1 MYLTNL
7 AMLKNY
13 ILGVFL
19 FCNFISAAQESSS
32 ISVFFD
38 INSST
43 ANPQETE
50 KLKRFTNQLSSEN
63 VQSISL
69 VAYADAP
76 GSDAHNLSL
85 GEKRLQNINEILNKQ
100 FPDSLFE
107 FKNNSTTAKES
118 PDYNAALR
126 RVDLKFTLKTKEDL
140 GPGIEYLLAQLA
152 MKAETFIISNQ
163 RDTVLRS
170 REGSLIYVP
179 ANAFLGG
186 DLNRPIRLTLKEVRK
201 KSDMILERLTT
212 QSNGRMLISDGMFN
226 LEAQQNNR
234 PLKIDGRKKISIFKN
249 KEEKLA
255 NPQLFIGENLD
266 SLHYTDWKLN
276 RQNSL
281 QSISDFQYLRSF
293 GYSLYD
299 CPLFFCKFQRLFRG
313 DLAIKRRIST
323 RYPNY
328 LQAYFQKYEV
338 SDLKQLK
345 AALIESNPSLK
356 GKINSLKDLDK
367 VLKEMER
374 EEMEDKISEGA
385 ASTSEL
391 SYYLFNM
398 GNLNWINIDSF
409 YNLPKEELT
418 TQKILVD
425 VAGHT
430 DVKIVFKDLNSVL
443 RPNGTTNG
451 AYYFK
456 DIPKGEAAYALGLQY
471 IRGEAYIAISEFK
484 IGEKVELNYQK
495 ASLERIKE
503 TLKTIDS

>member
-1 MYLTNL
+1 
-7 AMLKNY
+7 MLKY
-13 ILGVFL
+13 YFLGVFL
-19 FCNFISAAQESSS
+19 FCNFVSSAQESSS

-38 INSST
+38 VNSST

-50 KLKRFTNQLSSEN
+50 KLKRFINKLSSEN

-85 GEKRLQNINEILNKQ
+85 GEKRLQNINKILNKQ

-126 RVDLKFTLKTKEDL
+126 RVDLKFTLKAKEDL

-152 MKAETFIISNQ
+152 MQPDTFKIFNTK
-163 RDTVLRS
+163 DTVLIS
-170 REGSLIYVP
+170 KQGSLVYIP
-179 ANAFLGG
+179 ALAFQGARS
-186 DLNRPIRLTLKEVRK
+186 DKPIQIILKEARK
-201 KSDMILERLTT
+201 KSDMILEKLTT
-212 QSNGRMLISDGMFN
+212 SSDGQMLISDGMFK
-226 LEAQQNNR
+226 LEAQQQNR
-234 PLKIDGRKKISIFKN
+234 SLDIAPTKSISFFKP
-249 KEEKLA
+249 KETDLDM
-255 NPQLFIGENLD
+255 PQLFYGQIED
-266 SLHYTDWKLN
+266 SLHFINWKLN
-276 RQNSL
+276 GSNSL
-281 QSISDFQYLRSF
+281 NPFTDFQMGCCNF
-293 GYSLYD
+293 GNAY
-299 CPLFFCKFQRLFRG
+299 CPFFFCRIRQFLGMEIPQKAADSRDIRL
-313 DLAIKRRIST
+313 
-323 RYPNY
+323 

-338 SDLKQLK
+338 TDIEQLK
-345 AALIESNPSLK
+345 NALIKLNPE
-356 GKINSLKDLDK
+356 LKDQLDSPEDM
-367 VLKEMER
+367 LQALREADRIAME
-374 EEMEDKISEGA
+374 EGF
-385 ASTSEL
+385 SNGNINRGTL

-409 YNLPKEELT
+409 YNLPQEELT

-443 RPNGTTNG
+443 SPNGTTNG

-471 IRGEAYIAISEFK
+471 IKGEAYIAISEFK

-503 TLKTIDS
+503 TLKMIDS